1 MIHWL
6 QTEPERLFIP
16 STAIVPQK
24 IEYMRAMECTIGM
37 THADTWQDWGRRF
50 YRKNAFYAAFSFY
63 CKKHGIRYANPV
75 QPIVYWTEDAAALPP
90 SYDTPSPSATAPA
103 ARDQR
108 RGSEAEDS
116 ENGYAL
122 DDFTPSPY
130 GSPQIRAA
138 GGAVALPPKKPKSF
152 MNFTPPPDELEVDA
166 AGVRLRK
173 VKRGAKMLTTQG
185 GDG

>member
-6 QTEPERLFIP
+6 QTEPERLFVP

-50 YRKNAFYAAFSFY
+50 YRKNAFFAAFSFY

-90 SYDTPSPSATAPA
+90 SYDTTSSA
-103 ARDQR
+103 QR
-108 RGSEAEDS
+108 RGSQEGEDES
-116 ENGYAL
+116 NGYVL
-122 DDFTPSPY
+122 DDFTASPY
-130 GSPQIRAA
+130 ASPQIRAA

-152 MNFTPPPDELEVDA
+152 MNFTPPLDELEVSDSA
-166 AGVRLRK
+166 NVRLRR
-173 VKRGAKMLTTQG
+173 VKRGDKMLTTQG